1 MSDLKDL
8 FGKFPLTVE
17 AYWALRGRNKKWSAH
32 FELEDL
38 NGVLQQAVRDV
49 LKFQRK
55 TENPRKI
62 CVFSTLHYWIE
73 QSMLVALGLAGQ
85 GHHVNFAWLP
95 YADWD
100 KEISLFDLRRQ
111 DLYTQDVL
119 KPAAQVM
126 RVDSLLNV
134 SLAAGSQPQLPAELQ
149 KIVDQ
154 VSDYDTQYTL
164 QIEETDLSSPLY
176 QLRLQRNGQAAKAIF
191 DWLQAEKPDLLVIP
205 NGTILELGVAYQV
218 ARLLGI
224 ETVTFEFAD
233 QQERIWLAQNDEIM
247 QHNTADLWNSLGNQP
262 LPEKAKLALTGLFGA
277 RKNAHLWGNFARQ
290 WQQNPVKGGASV
302 RESLRLDERPMALL
316 ATNVLGDSLTLGR
329 QRITQTMAEM
339 IVRTIAYFMRH
350 PEVQLVV
357 RVHPGELKTHG
368 TSMVDV
374 INQAYPELPENIHI
388 IRPEDKTNTYDLMEI
403 ADFGLVYTTT
413 VGMEMA
419 MSGLPVIVTGKT
431 HYAGKGFTLDPQT
444 WKEYEQMLEQV
455 SHNPTSERLTPE
467 QVEKAWLYAYLF
479 FFEFSLPFPWHI
491 LWLSDDFSNRPMS
504 YVLSDEGQQEYGQTF
519 TYLAGEKLDWAARG
533 LARLKALPINEENP
547 Q

>member
-1 MSDLKDL
+1 
-8 FGKFPLTVE
+8 
-17 AYWALRGRNKKWSAH
+17 
-32 FELEDL
+32 
-38 NGVLQQAVRDV
+38 
-49 LKFQRK
+49 
-55 TENPRKI
+55 
-62 CVFSTLHYWIE
+62 
-73 QSMLVALGLAGQ
+73 
-85 GHHVNFAWLP
+85 
-95 YADWD
+95 
-100 KEISLFDLRRQ
+100 
-111 DLYTQDVL
+111 
-119 KPAAQVM
+119 
-126 RVDSLLNV
+126 
-134 SLAAGSQPQLPAELQ
+134 
-149 KIVDQ
+149 
-154 VSDYDTQYTL
+154 
-164 QIEETDLSSPLY
+164 
-176 QLRLQRNGQAAKAIF
+176 
-191 DWLQAEKPDLLVIP
+191 
-205 NGTILELGVAYQV
+205 
-218 ARLLGI
+218 
-224 ETVTFEFAD
+224 
-233 QQERIWLAQNDEIM
+233 M

-519 TYLAGEKLDWAARG
+519 AYLAGEKLDWAARG